1 MAIPNTVLVVEDD
14 PEIGSML
21 SKSFSILGYN
31 VTHASDGHQAL
42 EQIEAGY
49 FDVVLLDIM
58 LPGPN
63 GMEILKQIRKQRPK
77 TEVIMLTAYAS
88 LDTAVDALRLGAYD
102 YVTKPFKFDT
112 IRSAVRRAVEKQRL
126 EANLAAIYDL
136 SREMTLSLSVNQ
148 VIWVVADTVEQ
159 VLELGTCAIGL
170 IDDERD
176 ELYLLSPHGVEQ
188 EAGDR
193 ELNELHRLSLSGD
206 EGVTV
211 AVVHSGELLYAP
223 DVQEEPRYVKVRA
236 TTRSELAV
244 PLKVKERVIGVL
256 DVESP
261 DVNAFSKA
269 DVRLFSALA
278 AQAAVAIENAR
289 LHEQARQEIAE
300 RRRAEEGQRRALA
313 KVLQATRALRESEKA
328 ERAAREQAETLR
340 QATTALAS
348 TLDLN
353 VILNSIL
360 TYLEQVVPYA
370 SASVFLY
377 EQRKK
382 RLRVV
387 AAKGFPFLDQVIG
400 RDFPADNAIW
410 LELDRTRQPL
420 ILPDARADHRFE
432 KWGSVDIA
440 DIRGWMGVPLI
451 AQGELV
457 GYLTF
462 DSRQVGAYSEKEA
475 ALAQAF
481 VNQAAAA
488 IQNARLF
495 KQVRA
500 GRERLQALSRRHVEA
515 QEAERGRIAREL
527 HDETGQ
533 ALSAMLL
540 GLSLFARE
548 VDRPDAIIA
557 RASEME
563 KMVDEM
569 LENLHRLA
577 INLRPASLDLLGLV
591 PALGQYIETFGE
603 QHNIT
608 PQFETLI
615 GLGGERLPP
624 AVETAIYRIVQ
635 EALTN
640 VARHAQATYVD
651 VLLERRGDQIVT
663 IVEDDG
669 IGFNVEE
676 AMQGSRLG
684 LFGMRERAEM
694 LGGVMTIEST
704 IGAGTTVIVEI
715 PYDISNART

>member
-1 MAIPNTVLVVEDD
+1 MTIPNTVLVVEDD

-21 SKSFSILGYN
+21 SKSFSLLGYK
-31 VTHASDGHQAL
+31 VTHASDGFQAL
-42 EQIEAGY
+42 EQIEAEY

-63 GMEILKQIRKQRPK
+63 GMEILKRIRKWRPK

-126 EANLAAIYDL
+126 EANLTAIYDL

-148 VIWVVADTVEQ
+148 VVRVVVDTVEQ

-176 ELYLLSPHGVEQ
+176 ELCLLSPHRAGQ
-188 EAGDR
+188 EVGDS

-211 AVVHSGELLYAP
+211 AVVDSGELLYVP

-261 DVNAFSKA
+261 DVGAFSKA
-269 DVRLFSALA
+269 NVRLFSTLA

-289 LHEQARQEIAE
+289 LHEQARQEIVE
-300 RRRAEEGQRRALA
+300 RTRAEEGQRRALA
-313 KVLQATRALRESEKA
+313 EVLQATRALRESEKA

-340 QATTALAS
+340 QATAALAS

-353 VILNSIL
+353 VVLDSIL
-360 TYLEQVVPYA
+360 VYLEQVVPYA
-370 SASVFLY
+370 SASVLLY

-432 KWGSVDIA
+432 KWSSVDID

-462 DSRQVGAYSEKEA
+462 DSHQVAAYSEKEA
-475 ALAQAF
+475 GLAQAF
-481 VNQAAAA
+481 VNQAATA

-540 GLSLFARE
+540 GLSLFGRE
-548 VDRPDAIIA
+548 ANRPEAVVA
-557 RASEME
+557 RAAEME

-591 PALGQYIETFGE
+591 PALGQYIETFGH

-615 GLGGERLPP
+615 GLGGKRLPP
-624 AVETAIYRIVQ
+624 SVETAIYRIVQ

-669 IGFNVEE
+669 IGFNVEA

-694 LGGVMTIEST
+694 LGGAMTIEST